1 MSSLLLGAL
10 LFFPAIR
17 PCNSHVDPSSRR
29 NVLILLGDDVGLD
42 LNVYNNSIIKM
53 PNVDGL
59 AKRGLTFKHGF
70 TAVSSCSPS
79 RYVDT
84 FLCMY

>member
-1 MSSLLLGAL
+1 MSALLLGIL
-10 LFFPAIR
+10 LFLPAIR
-17 PCNSHVDPSSRR
+17 LCNSQIDPSSQR

-42 LNVYNNSIIKM
+42 LNVYNNSVIKM

-79 RYVDT
+79 RYSSA
-84 FLCMY
+84 LL